1 MSGHMRIPVA
11 KEGWPFIVP
20 AFAAA
25 AAAYYFAPMWAFAV
39 LLMLAVFI
47 VNFFRD
53 PERAVPD
60 DPDAVI
66 CPADGR
72 VIKVEKVMDD
82 RFTGKKALV
91 VCVFMN
97 VFNVHVNR
105 APVRGRIKEIRYNK
119 GRFFPADK
127 EKASLENEQNAV
139 FIESEKGLVVANQ
152 IAGLVARRIVCRKK
166 VGDELEKGE
175 RFGLIRFG
183 SRVDVFMPAAAVAS
197 VKVGDK
203 VKAGSSV
210 LGRL

>member
-1 MSGHMRIPVA
+1 MRIPVA
-11 KEGWPFIVP
+11 REGYPFIAASFGVTVFT
-20 AFAAA
+20 AFFSVGWFFYILLALSL
-25 AAAYYFAPMWAFAV
+25 FV
-39 LLMLAVFI
+39 L
-47 VNFFRD
+47 NFFRD
-53 PERAVPD
+53 PERVVPE

-82 RFTGKKALV
+82 RFTGTEALV

-97 VFNVHVNR
+97 VFDVHVNR
-105 APVRGRIKEIRYNK
+105 APVKGRVREIRYNE

-152 IAGLVARRIVCRKK
+152 IAGLVARRIVCRAS
-166 VGDELEKGE
+166 VGDELERGE
-175 RFGLIRFG
+175 RFGIIRFG
-183 SRVDVFMPAAAVAS
+183 SRVDVFMPATAEAT

-210 LGRL
+210 LARL